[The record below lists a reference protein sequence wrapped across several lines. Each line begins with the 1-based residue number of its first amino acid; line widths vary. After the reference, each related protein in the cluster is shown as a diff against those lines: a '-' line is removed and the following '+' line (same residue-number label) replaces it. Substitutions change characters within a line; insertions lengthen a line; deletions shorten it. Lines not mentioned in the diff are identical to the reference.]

1 MTCLLC
7 HEIDLSQLTF
17 VELILLK
24 PKQNVICQTCKG
36 SFEALS
42 REMGCQTCS
51 KQILRKQCQDC
62 IYWGKKG
69 IEVNHFSLYRYNEAM
84 KKIFFS
90 F

>member
-17 VELILLK
+17 VELMLLK

-42 REMGCQTCS
+42 RGWVAKHVAS
-51 KQILRKQCQDC
+51 KFPKNNVKIVF
-62 IYWGKKG
+62 IGVKK
-69 IEVNHFSLYRYNEAM
+69 V
-84 KKIFFS
+84 
-90 F
+90 